1 MTEFWFFEV
10 LRGHFF
16 RDRNLDLKKRI
27 RIWFRLYKDCA
38 LKQFASKWFGYEYKV
53 KLLCSRKL
61 LYTRSISSSKRWLT
75 PSVPIWGAVYLSE
88 NNANK
93 TRPCAWTPS
102 IIDILASTKDDQVSI
117 IFRATYL
124 YNL

>member
-16 RDRNLDLKKRI
+16 RDRNLDRKKRI
-27 RIWFRLYKDCA
+27 RIWFRLYKDC
-38 LKQFASKWFGYEYKV
+38 
-53 KLLCSRKL
+53 
-61 LYTRSISSSKRWLT
+61 
-75 PSVPIWGAVYLSE
+75 VPIWGAVYLSE

-102 IIDILASTKDDQVSI
+102 I
-117 IFRATYL
+117 
-124 YNL
+124 